1 MLFTR
6 GFLTVA
12 TEPEFLDIISVNFWN
27 ILIALLNL
35 VVLFL
40 LVKAFLFKPVR
51 ALFAERQKALDEQYG
66 AAAEAQRQ
74 ADENRAQWEQTLAG
88 AHTQAKEILQSAT
101 DSAKYREEKIVSE
114 AQEKA
119 RGIVKRAEQ
128 EAELERR
135 RAADDIKREIVEV
148 SGALAEKMLQR
159 EINVKDHSAL
169 IDAMIEQVGE
179 SDE

>member
-6 GFLTVA
+6 GFLTAA
-12 TEPEFLDIISVNFWN
+12 TEPTFLDIISVNIWN

-51 ALFAERQKALDEQYG
+51 RLFAERQKALDDQYD
-66 AAAEAQRQ
+66 AAAQAQREAEQ
-74 ADENRAQWEQTLAG
+74 SRAQWEQTLSG
-88 AHTQAKEILQSAT
+88 ADAQAKEILQSAT
-101 DSAKYREEKIVSE
+101 DSAKYREQKIVSE
-114 AQEKA
+114 AQDKA

-128 EAELERR
+128 EAELERQ

-148 SGALAEKMLQR
+148 SGALAEKMLRR
-159 EINVKDHSAL
+159 EINAKDHSAL
-169 IDAMIEQVGE
+169 IDEMIEQVGE

>member
-1 MLFTR
+1 MLVTK

-12 TEPEFLDIISVNFWN
+12 TEPEFLDIISVNFWS

-35 VVLFL
+35 VILFL

-51 ALFAERQKALDEQYG
+51 QLFADRQRALDEQYE
-66 AAAEAQRQ
+66 AAAQAKKE
-74 ADENRAQWEQTLAG
+74 ADESRAEWEKTLAG
-88 AHTQAKEILQSAT
+88 AHEQAKQIMQSAT

-114 AQEKA
+114 AHLKA
-119 RGIVKRAEQ
+119 TGIVKRAEQ

-148 SGALAEKMLQR
+148 SGALAEKMLER
-159 EINVKDHSAL
+159 EINTKDHSAL
-169 IDAMIEQVGE
+169 IDQMIEQVGE